1 MYSQI
6 GIEPAVDKHKREVKM
21 FYHNLNGRKK
31 DTTSI
36 ALIGTGH
43 FGTAVLIQSLV
54 IDDLRVAAIAD
65 KNADAIRTAAAHAG
79 LGPDRIRFCETK
91 SEIVGAMDCG
101 AVAAVSDAMLLMD
114 LPIDTIVEGT
124 GNPEAGARHAEAA
137 IRNGKNVVIVSK
149 ETDSCVGPILRKHAE
164 DNGVVYTPVDGDQH
178 GALIELIDW
187 ARSLGLHVVC
197 GGKSRDAEFIYDS
210 VDKTV
215 TVYRDNGITIKET
228 KTVQLDDSEVDLFE
242 NLGDDPAGRIAL
254 RKKILDKL
262 DKRGGFD
269 LCEMVIAANAAG
281 LRPDTELLHDAV
293 IRTSEITDVL
303 CMKEDGGIL
312 STDGAIEVVTD
323 IHEKREAGLG
333 GGVFIVVHADND
345 YSQMILNTKGC
356 ISNRKGSVALVYKP
370 YHLCGVE
377 AATTLVA
384 AGIYGISLVDSGYR
398 QNFDIVQEAVIDLKA
413 GDIVGNDHDER
424 FLTHMIP
431 AHPIAPDSPV
441 PAHMLNGRRLKTDV
455 PKGTIIT
462 YSMIEEP
469 EDSMLWALRAEQD
482 LM

>member
-1 MYSQI
+1 
-6 GIEPAVDKHKREVKM
+6 M

-43 FGTAVLIQSLV
+43 FGTAVLIQSLM
-54 IDDLRVAAIAD
+54 LKELKVAAIAD
-65 KNADAIRTAAAHAG
+65 KNADAIRAAAERAG
-79 LGPDRIRFCETK
+79 LGEDGLRFCSTREEVL
-91 SEIVGAMDCG
+91 SAMESG
-101 AVAAVSDAMLLMD
+101 VLAAVSDAMILMD

-137 IRNGKNVVIVSK
+137 IQNGKNVVIVSK
-149 ETDSCVGPILRKHAE
+149 ETDSCVGPILRRQAAE
-164 DNGVVYTPVDGDQH
+164 KGVVYTPVDGDQH
-178 GALIELIDW
+178 GALIELIGW
-187 ARSLGLHVVC
+187 ARSLGLHIVC
-197 GGKSRDAEFIYDS
+197 GGKSRDAEFIYDKDS
-210 VDKTV
+210 RTV

-228 KTVQLDDSEVDLFE
+228 KTVQLKDDEVALFE
-242 NLGDDPAGRIAL
+242 ELGDDPGARVAQ
-254 RKKILDKL
+254 RKLILDKL

-269 LCEMVIAANAAG
+269 LCEMVIAANASG

-293 IRTSEITDVL
+293 VRTSEIPEVL
-303 CMKEDGGIL
+303 SLKENGGVL
-312 STDGAIEVVTD
+312 SVDSAIEVVTS

-356 ISNRKGSVALVYKP
+356 ISNRKGTSALVYKP

-384 AGIYGISLVDSGYR
+384 AGMYGLSLVDESFR
-398 QNFDIVQEAVIDLKA
+398 QDYDIVQEAVVDLKK
-413 GDIVGNDHDER
+413 GDVMGNDHDER
-424 FLTHMIP
+424 LLTHMVP
-431 AHPIAPDSPV
+431 ARPIAPDAPI
-441 PAHMLNGRRLKTDV
+441 PAHMLNGRRLAVDV
-455 PKGTIIT
+455 PKGTVIT
-462 YSMIEEP
+462 YSMIEQP
-469 EDSMLWALRAEQD
+469 EDSMLWTLRAEQD